1 MHIMGSI
8 SYSVA
13 AQTAVI
19 AGIVSTLNKVMLIRV
34 SGSSA
39 LLQRSRNT
47 MVLLALA
54 GTAGLVMW
62 SYYVW
67 LVGL

>member
-1 MHIMGSI
+1 MGSI

-19 AGIVSTLNKVMLIRV
+19 AGIISTLNKVMLIRV

-54 GTAGLVMW
+54 GAAGLVMW